1 MKILISDWINRLC
14 DSVVGVDVLPHEFY
28 IAAKEGEASATGH
41 GVDFYIAAKE
51 QGKRVVRH
59 GVKF

>member
-1 MKILISDWINRLC
+1 M
-14 DSVVGVDVLPHEFY
+14 GVDVLPHEFY